1 MYTRKPILT
10 GQSDLHQA
18 QIIFELVG
26 TPNSQ
31 NMPGWEDL
39 PGAEP
44 IKSFEKSSGRID
56 KVFGK

>member
-10 GQSDLHQA
+10 GHSDLHQA

-26 TPNSQ
+26 APTDQ
-31 NMPGWEDL
+31 TMPGWEEL
-39 PGAEP
+39 PGAET
-44 IKSFEKSSGRID
+44 IKNIEKTSGRID